1 MVGVAHTHYYHITL
15 SSIIINSEAEGFP
28 KLLTPNS

>member
-15 SSIIINSEAEGFP
+15 SSKIINSEAEGFP
-28 KLLTPNS
+28 ETPNS